1 MIVTMIYAV
10 IGLPLT
16 FLTIAHLGRIMATT
30 VRFLYHNIC
39 CCFLCRRRRSSN
51 TSSQR
56 RRCCDSTKRPSA
68 QATDPIMTREATPC
82 VDNSKPEMADGGTK
96 AAAEEPAEPL
106 PKKKLAEVQVPI
118 SVTVMIL
125 VGYIAIGA
133 LLFSLWEGWGPVE
146 SSYFC
151 FITLST
157 IGFGDYVPGMS
168 LNEDESQQKLLCCA
182 VYLLLGL
189 SFLAMCFD
197 LIQQEVLHKCRRLGA
212 CIGLVEPEDKH

>member
-1 MIVTMIYAV
+1 MTMVYAV

-39 CCFLCRRRRSSN
+39 CCFLCRR
-51 TSSQR
+51 SQR
-56 RRCCDSTKRPSA
+56 RCCGSTMRPA
-68 QATDPIMTREATPC
+68 QATDLIMTREATPC
-82 VDNSKPEMADGGTK
+82 VDNSKPEADCANATT
-96 AAAEEPAEPL
+96 EEPVE
-106 PKKKLAEVQVPI
+106 KKKLEEVQVPI

-168 LNEDESQQKLLCCA
+168 FNEGESQEKLLCCA

-197 LIQQEVLHKCRRLGA
+197 LIQQEVVHKCRRLGA
-212 CIGLVEPEDKH
+212 CIGLIEPEGKH